1 MNIPSNLKYT
11 KDDEWIRLEGEFG
24 YIGITDYAQHELG
37 DITFIDID
45 PDLVGETLEA
55 EEVPASELDHD
66 GTVKAWEH
74 ANQLIDERRKWLD
87 EEHDRQDK
95 IHNICNEFAEK
106 AEAFVRDGGT
116 FIATFLSGVVD
127 KNVLVYPG
135 GFPGPFRKQIG
146 RAHV

>member
-55 EEVPASELDHD
+55 EEVFGAVEAVKTSAELMMPVA
-66 GTVKAWEH
+66 GEIVEVNETLA
-74 ANQLIDERRKWLD
+74 D
-87 EEHDRQDK
+87 EENAKLVNTDPYGEGWMLK
-95 IHNICNEFAEK
+95 IKVSNIADMDNLLDAAAYEEK
-106 AEAFVRDGGT
+106 
-116 FIATFLSGVVD
+116 I
-127 KNVLVYPG
+127 K
-135 GFPGPFRKQIG
+135 
-146 RAHV
+146 

>member
-55 EEVPASELDHD
+55 EEVFGAVEAVKTSAELMMPVA
-66 GTVKAWEH
+66 GEVVEVNENLA
-74 ANQLIDERRKWLD
+74 D
-87 EEHDRQDK
+87 EENAKLVNTDPYGEGWMLK
-95 IHNICNEFAEK
+95 IKVSNVADMDNLLDAAAYEEK
-106 AEAFVRDGGT
+106 
-116 FIATFLSGVVD
+116 I
-127 KNVLVYPG
+127 K
-135 GFPGPFRKQIG
+135 
-146 RAHV
+146 